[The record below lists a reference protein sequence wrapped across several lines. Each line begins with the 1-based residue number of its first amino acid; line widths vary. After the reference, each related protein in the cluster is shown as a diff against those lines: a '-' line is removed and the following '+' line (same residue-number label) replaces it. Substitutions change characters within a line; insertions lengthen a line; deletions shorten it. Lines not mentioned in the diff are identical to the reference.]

1 MKSSNILLTENFR
14 AKVVDFGFSRV
25 GPTETNATHVMTKV
39 KGTAG
44 YLDPEY
50 LKTYKLTTKSD
61 VYAFGILLLELFS
74 GRRPIEQSRDLDE
87 RITVRWVSTSYYCI
101 HIPVKFCMF
110 TRIPPQF
117 PKPTKP
123 CYK

>member
-1 MKSSNILLTENFR
+1 MKPSNILLTEKFR
-14 AKVVDFGFSRV
+14 AKVADFGYSRM
-25 GPTETNATHVMTKV
+25 GPIEIGETHVSTEV
-39 KGTAG
+39 KGTTG

-87 RITVRWVSTSYYCI
+87 RITVRWVSTTYYCMN
-101 HIPVKFCMF
+101 IPVKFCMF

-117 PKPTKP
+117 PKLTKP
-123 CYK
+123 C